1 MIERYQRKIFK
12 HIWSEEN
19 KFSHM
24 LDVEIAA
31 STAWCR
37 FGLFDEATLEDI
49 KQATFDIDEIKTLEF
64 ETKHDVIAFTRNLSE
79 RMTSE
84 AKKWIHYGLTSTD
97 IVDTTNGLLL
107 KEANEYLEEGIIN
120 ILEILKGLALE
131 YKDTLCMGRTHG
143 MHADLTSFGLKFVL
157 FYDEFR
163 RNLERFRTA
172 RKEVE
177 VGLFSGAVGNYANI
191 NPTVEKEALSIL
203 KLGNLSITTQV
214 LPRDLHANYIHTI
227 ALIGTT
233 LEKIATEIRHLSRT
247 EVKEVSEGFS
257 KGQKGSSAM
266 PQKKNPISSENI
278 TGLARVLRSYVMPAY
293 ENNILWHE
301 RDISHSSVERIILAD
316 ATTLLDY
323 MLNRMYQ
330 VLDGLVV
337 YPYQMKQNIKLSF
350 DTVYSQRVMN
360 KLIEAELSREE
371 AYDHIQQL
379 TMKAYEEARSFIEI
393 CKEDPK
399 INLLLT
405 DEDIAQAQTEDYYFK
420 HVDAIYQ
427 EVFKH
432 NI

>member
-1 MIERYQRKIFK
+1 
-12 HIWSEEN
+12 
-19 KFSHM
+19 
-24 LDVEIAA
+24 
-31 STAWCR
+31 
-37 FGLFDEATLEDI
+37 
-49 KQATFDIDEIKTLEF
+49 
-64 ETKHDVIAFTRNLSE
+64 
-79 RMTSE
+79 MTSE

-107 KEANEYLEEGIIN
+107 KEANGYLEEDLRN
-120 ILEILKGLALE
+120 MLEILKGLALE

-163 RNLERFRTA
+163 RHLERFKLV

-191 NPTVEKEALSIL
+191 NPTVEKDALAL
-203 KLGNLSITTQV
+203 LNLGSLSITSQV
-214 LPRDLHANYIHTI
+214 LPRDLYANYIHVI

-266 PQKKNPISSENI
+266 PQKKNPIASENLS
-278 TGLARVLRSYVMPAY
+278 GLARVLRSYVMPAY

-301 RDISHSSVERIILAD
+301 RDISHSSVERIILSD

-330 VLDGLVV
+330 VLDTLVV
-337 YPYQMKQNIKLSF
+337 YPDQMKQNIKLSF
-350 DTVYSQRVMN
+350 DTVYAQRVMN

-371 AYDHIQQL
+371 SYDHIQQL
-379 TMKAYEEARSFIEI
+379 TVKAYEEKRSFIEI

-405 DEDIAQAQTEDYYFK
+405 NEDIEMAQTEDYYFK
-420 HVDAIYQ
+420 HVDKIYQ

-432 NI
+432 NS